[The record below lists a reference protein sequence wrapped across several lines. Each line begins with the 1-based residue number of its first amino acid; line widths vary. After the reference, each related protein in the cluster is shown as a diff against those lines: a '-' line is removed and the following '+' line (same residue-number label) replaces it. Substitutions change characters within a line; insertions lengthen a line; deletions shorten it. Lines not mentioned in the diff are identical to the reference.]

1 MIYNDRNSV
10 KNMIQYSK
18 QLTKKY
24 KNEISLYDPTSQS
37 SLATYSMDTSSSK
50 FFRVTKE
57 IEELPKPDRLQISAI
72 GYPLSLGPGFA
83 AALAVY
89 LTREIEARTGIR
101 GIHKIRGIVPCIK
114 STLASTTYRTDDT
127 FQLTEEHDGIL
138 CTYFVVHLFIRNLW
152 LPTKEAIFGDK
163 RRISPIWIRCHDTV
177 RTDRRFDFNPPDKVG
192 NTPVDD
198 DTENVVF
205 EICDSIPRSF
215 PPYDRLPEEIRAEY
229 ERSNNFSVIAAGSG
243 VYRDFLTKIYDAKAW
258 TEDVRSYLSEVVDFN
273 NQTDARMVRLKD
285 SEERRGD
292 RKIRISYD
300 KAGCERF
307 PHILY
312 KIRFSENVTDTTF
325 DDITDAIRRYDCREL
340 VVTEYY
346 KISEIGDNAVALDVE
361 FTFSSSGEIKKFA
374 NELKNSVPYVTKIDV
389 G

>member
-10 KNMIQYSK
+10 KNMIQYSR

-57 IEELPKPDRLQISAI
+57 IEALPKPDRLQIDAI
-72 GYPLSLGPGFA
+72 GFPISLGPGFA
-83 AALAVY
+83 SALAAF
-89 LTREIEARTGIR
+89 LNREIEAKTGIR
-101 GIHKIRGIVPCIK
+101 DIHKIRGIISEISAV
-114 STLASTTYRTDDT
+114 LASLTYMTDDT

-138 CTYFVVHLFIRNLW
+138 YTYFVVHLFIRNLW
-152 LPTKEAIFGDK
+152 LPTKKAHFGDK
-163 RRISPIWIRCHDTV
+163 RTISPIWVKCHDTV
-177 RTDRRFDFNPPDKVG
+177 RTDRQFDFNTPDRIG
-192 NTPVDD
+192 STPVDD

-205 EICDSIPRSF
+205 EICDSVPQSF
-215 PPYDRLPEEIRAEY
+215 PPYNRLPEEIRKEY
-229 ERSNNFSVIAAGSG
+229 ESFNQSPHCYGTG
-243 VYRDFLTKIYDAKAW
+243 QYEDFLEKIYNANAW
-258 TEDVRSYLSEVVDFN
+258 IEDVRSYLSEVIDFN

>member
-10 KNMIQYSK
+10 KNMIQYSR

-57 IEELPKPDRLQISAI
+57 IEALPKPDRLQIDAI
-72 GYPLSLGPGFA
+72 GFPISLGPGFA
-83 AALAVY
+83 SALAAF
-89 LTREIEARTGIR
+89 LNREIEAKTGIR
-101 GIHKIRGIVPCIK
+101 DIHKIRGIISEISAV
-114 STLASTTYRTDDT
+114 LASLTYMTDDT

-138 CTYFVVHLFIRNLW
+138 YTYFVVHLFIRNLW
-152 LPTKEAIFGDK
+152 LPTKKAHFGDK
-163 RRISPIWIRCHDTV
+163 RTISPIWAKCHDTV
-177 RTDRRFDFNPPDKVG
+177 RTDRQFDFNTPDRIG
-192 NTPVDD
+192 STPVDD

-205 EICDSIPRSF
+205 EICDSVPQSF
-215 PPYDRLPEEIRAEY
+215 PPYDRLPEEIRKEY
-229 ERSNNFSVIAAGSG
+229 ESFNQSPHCYGTG
-243 VYRDFLTKIYDAKAW
+243 QYEDFLEKIYDANAW
-258 TEDVRSYLSEVVDFN
+258 IEDVRSYLSEVIDFN

>member
-57 IEELPKPDRLQISAI
+57 IEALPKPDRLQIDAI
-72 GYPLSLGPGFA
+72 GFPISLGPGFA
-83 AALAVY
+83 SALAAF
-89 LTREIEARTGIR
+89 LNREIEAKTGIR
-101 GIHKIRGIVPCIK
+101 DIHKIRGIIPKISAV
-114 STLASTTYRTDDT
+114 LASLTYMTDDT

-138 CTYFVVHLFIRNLW
+138 YTYFVVHFVIYDLW
-152 LPTKEAIFGDK
+152 LPTKKAHFGDK
-163 RRISPIWIRCHDTV
+163 RTISPIWVKCHDTV
-177 RTDRRFDFNPPDKVG
+177 RTDRQFDFNTPDRIG
-192 NTPVDD
+192 STPVDD

-205 EICDSIPRSF
+205 EICDSVPQSF
-215 PPYDRLPEEIRAEY
+215 PPYDRLPEEIRKEY
-229 ERSNNFSVIAAGSG
+229 ESFNQSPHCYGTG
-243 VYRDFLTKIYDAKAW
+243 QYEDFLEKIYNANAW
-258 TEDVRSYLSEVVDFN
+258 IEDVRSYLSEVIDFN

-325 DDITDAIRRYDCREL
+325 DDIIDAIRRYDCREL

>member
-10 KNMIQYSK
+10 KNMIQYSR

-24 KNEISLYDPTSQS
+24 KNEISLYDPASQS

-57 IEELPKPDRLQISAI
+57 IEALPKPDRLQIDAI
-72 GYPLSLGPGFA
+72 GFPISLGPGFA
-83 AALAVY
+83 SALAAF
-89 LTREIEARTGIR
+89 LNREIEAKTGIR
-101 GIHKIRGIVPCIK
+101 DIHKIRGIIPKISAV
-114 STLASTTYRTDDT
+114 LASLTYMTDDT

-138 CTYFVVHLFIRNLW
+138 YTYFVVHFVIYDLW
-152 LPTKEAIFGDK
+152 LPTKKAHFGDK
-163 RRISPIWIRCHDTV
+163 RTISPIWVKCHDTV
-177 RTDRRFDFNPPDKVG
+177 RTDRQFDFNTPDSIG
-192 NTPVDD
+192 STPVDD

-205 EICDSIPRSF
+205 EICDSVPQSF
-215 PPYDRLPEEIRAEY
+215 PPYDRLPEEIRKEY
-229 ERSNNFSVIAAGSG
+229 ESFNQSPHCYGTG
-243 VYRDFLTKIYDAKAW
+243 QYEDFLEKIYNANAW
-258 TEDVRSYLSEVVDFN
+258 IEDVRSYLSEVIDFN

-312 KIRFSENVTDTTF
+312 KIRFSEKVTDTTF

>member
-10 KNMIQYSK
+10 KNMIQYSR

-57 IEELPKPDRLQISAI
+57 IEALPKPDRLQISAI

-114 STLASTTYRTDDT
+114 ATLASTTYRTDDT

-138 CTYFVVHLFIRNLW
+138 YTYFVVHLFIRNLW
-152 LPTKEAIFGDK
+152 LPTKKAHFGDK
-163 RRISPIWIRCHDTV
+163 RTISPIWVKCHDTV
-177 RTDRRFDFNPPDKVG
+177 RADRQFDFNTPDRIG
-192 NTPVDD
+192 STPVDD

-205 EICDSIPRSF
+205 EICDSVPQSF
-215 PPYDRLPEEIRAEY
+215 PPYDRLPEEIRKEY
-229 ERSNNFSVIAAGSG
+229 ESFNQSPHCYGTG
-243 VYRDFLTKIYDAKAW
+243 QYEDFLEKIYDANAW
-258 TEDVRSYLSEVVDFN
+258 IEDVRSYLSEVIDFN

>member
-18 QLTKKY
+18 QFTKKY
-24 KNEISLYDPTSQS
+24 KNQIALYDPISQH
-37 SLATYSMDTSSSK
+37 SLAVYSMETSSSK
-50 FFRVTKE
+50 FSRVEKE
-57 IEELPKPDRLQISAI
+57 INELPLPDRLQIDAI
-72 GYPLSLGPGFA
+72 GFPISLGPGFA
-83 AALAVY
+83 SALAAF
-89 LTREIEARTGIR
+89 LNREIEAKTGIR
-101 GIHKIRGIVPCIK
+101 DIHKIRGIIPKISAV
-114 STLASTTYRTDDT
+114 LASLTYMTDDT

-138 CTYFVVHLFIRNLW
+138 YTYFVVHLFIRNLW
-152 LPTKEAIFGDK
+152 LPTKKAHFGDK
-163 RRISPIWIRCHDTV
+163 RTISPIWVKCHDTV
-177 RTDRRFDFNPPDKVG
+177 RTDRQFDFNTPDRIG
-192 NTPVDD
+192 STPVDD

-205 EICDSIPRSF
+205 EICDSVPQSF
-215 PPYDRLPEEIRAEY
+215 PPYDRLPEEIRKEY
-229 ERSNNFSVIAAGSG
+229 ESFNQSPHCYGTG
-243 VYRDFLTKIYDAKAW
+243 QYEDFLEKIYNANAW
-258 TEDVRSYLSEVVDFN
+258 IEDVRSYLSEVVDFN
-273 NQTDARMVRLKD
+273 NKTDARMVRLKD

-312 KIRFSENVTDTTF
+312 KIRFSENVTDATF

-346 KISEIGDNAVALDVE
+346 KISEIGDNTVALDVE

>member
-24 KNEISLYDPTSQS
+24 KNEISLYDPASQS

-57 IEELPKPDRLQISAI
+57 IEALPKPDRLQIDAI
-72 GYPLSLGPGFA
+72 GFPISLGPGFA
-83 AALAVY
+83 STLAAFLN
-89 LTREIEARTGIR
+89 REIEAKTGIR
-101 GIHKIRGIVPCIK
+101 DIHKIRGIIPKISAV
-114 STLASTTYRTDDT
+114 LASLTYMTDDT

-138 CTYFVVHLFIRNLW
+138 YTYFVVHLFIRDLW
-152 LPTKEAIFGDK
+152 LPTKKAHFGDK
-163 RRISPIWIRCHDTV
+163 RTISPIWVKCHDTV
-177 RTDRRFDFNPPDKVG
+177 RTDRQFDFNTPDRIG
-192 NTPVDD
+192 STPVDD

-205 EICDSIPRSF
+205 EICDSVPQSF
-215 PPYDRLPEEIRAEY
+215 PPYDRLPEEIRKEY
-229 ERSNNFSVIAAGSG
+229 ESFNQSPHCYGTG
-243 VYRDFLTKIYDAKAW
+243 QYEDFLEKIYNANAW
-258 TEDVRSYLSEVVDFN
+258 IEDVRSYLSEVIDFN

>member
-10 KNMIQYSK
+10 KNMIQYSR

-24 KNEISLYDPTSQS
+24 KNEISLYDPASQS

-57 IEELPKPDRLQISAI
+57 IEALPKPDRLQIDAI
-72 GYPLSLGPGFA
+72 GFPISLGPGFA
-83 AALAVY
+83 SALAAF
-89 LTREIEARTGIR
+89 LNREIEAKTGIR
-101 GIHKIRGIVPCIK
+101 DIHKIRGIISEISAV
-114 STLASTTYRTDDT
+114 LASLTYMTDDT

-138 CTYFVVHLFIRNLW
+138 YTYFVVHLFIRNLW
-152 LPTKEAIFGDK
+152 LPTKKAHFGDK
-163 RRISPIWIRCHDTV
+163 RTISPIWAKCHDTV
-177 RTDRRFDFNPPDKVG
+177 RTDRQFDFNTPDRIG
-192 NTPVDD
+192 STPVDD

-205 EICDSIPRSF
+205 EICDSVPQSF
-215 PPYDRLPEEIRAEY
+215 PPYDRLPEEIRKEY
-229 ERSNNFSVIAAGSG
+229 ESFNQSPHCYGTG
-243 VYRDFLTKIYDAKAW
+243 QYEDFLEKIYDANAW
-258 TEDVRSYLSEVVDFN
+258 IEDVRSYLSEVIDFN

>member
-24 KNEISLYDPTSQS
+24 KNEISLYDPASQS

-57 IEELPKPDRLQISAI
+57 IEALPKPDRLQIDAI
-72 GYPLSLGPGFA
+72 GFPISLGPGFA
-83 AALAVY
+83 STLAAFLN
-89 LTREIEARTGIR
+89 REIEAKTGIR
-101 GIHKIRGIVPCIK
+101 DIHKIRGIIPKISAV
-114 STLASTTYRTDDT
+114 LASLTYMTDDT

-138 CTYFVVHLFIRNLW
+138 YTYFVVHLFIRNLW
-152 LPTKEAIFGDK
+152 LPTKKAHFGDK
-163 RRISPIWIRCHDTV
+163 RMISPIWVKCHDTV
-177 RTDRRFDFNPPDKVG
+177 RTDRQFDFNTPDRIG
-192 NTPVDD
+192 STPVDD

-205 EICDSIPRSF
+205 EICDSVPQSF
-215 PPYDRLPEEIRAEY
+215 PPYDRLPEEIRKEY
-229 ERSNNFSVIAAGSG
+229 ESFNQSPHCYGTG
-243 VYRDFLTKIYDAKAW
+243 QYEDFLEKIYNANAW
-258 TEDVRSYLSEVVDFN
+258 IEDVRSYLSEVIDFN

>member
-24 KNEISLYDPTSQS
+24 KNEISLYDPASQS

-57 IEELPKPDRLQISAI
+57 IEALPKPDRLQIDAI
-72 GYPLSLGPGFA
+72 GFPISLGPGFA
-83 AALAVY
+83 SALAAF
-89 LTREIEARTGIR
+89 LNREIEAKTGIR
-101 GIHKIRGIVPCIK
+101 DIHKIRGIIPKISAV
-114 STLASTTYRTDDT
+114 LASLTYMTDDT

-138 CTYFVVHLFIRNLW
+138 YTYFVVHLFIRNLW
-152 LPTKEAIFGDK
+152 LPTKKAHFGDK
-163 RRISPIWIRCHDTV
+163 RMISPIWVKCHDTV
-177 RTDRRFDFNPPDKVG
+177 RTDRQFDFNTPDRIG
-192 NTPVDD
+192 STPVDD

-205 EICDSIPRSF
+205 EICDSVPQSF
-215 PPYDRLPEEIRAEY
+215 PPYDRLPEEIRKEY
-229 ERSNNFSVIAAGSG
+229 ESFNQSPHCYGTG
-243 VYRDFLTKIYDAKAW
+243 QYEDFLEKIYNANAW
-258 TEDVRSYLSEVVDFN
+258 IEDVRSYLSEVIDFN

>member
-10 KNMIQYSK
+10 KNMIQYSRR
-18 QLTKKY
+18 LTKKY
-24 KNEISLYDPTSQS
+24 KNEISLYDPASQS

-57 IEELPKPDRLQISAI
+57 IEALPKPDRLQIDAI
-72 GYPLSLGPGFA
+72 GFPISLGPGFA
-83 AALAVY
+83 SALAAF
-89 LTREIEARTGIR
+89 LNREIEAKTGIR
-101 GIHKIRGIVPCIK
+101 DIHKIRGIISEISAV
-114 STLASTTYRTDDT
+114 LASLTYMTDDT

-138 CTYFVVHLFIRNLW
+138 YTYFVVHLFIRNLW
-152 LPTKEAIFGDK
+152 LPTKKAHFGDK
-163 RRISPIWIRCHDTV
+163 RTISPIWVKCHDTV
-177 RTDRRFDFNPPDKVG
+177 RTDRQFDFNTPDRIG
-192 NTPVDD
+192 STPVDD

-205 EICDSIPRSF
+205 EICDSVPQSF
-215 PPYDRLPEEIRAEY
+215 PPYDRLPEEIRKEY
-229 ERSNNFSVIAAGSG
+229 ESFNQSPHCYGTG
-243 VYRDFLTKIYDAKAW
+243 QYEDFLEKIYNANAW
-258 TEDVRSYLSEVVDFN
+258 IEDVRSYLSEVIDFN

>member
-24 KNEISLYDPTSQS
+24 KNEISLYDPASQS

-57 IEELPKPDRLQISAI
+57 IEALPKPDRLQIDAI
-72 GYPLSLGPGFA
+72 GFPISLGPGFA
-83 AALAVY
+83 SALAAF
-89 LTREIEARTGIR
+89 LNREIEAKTGIR
-101 GIHKIRGIVPCIK
+101 DIHKIRGIISEISAV
-114 STLASTTYRTDDT
+114 LASLTYMTDDT

-138 CTYFVVHLFIRNLW
+138 YTYFVVHLFIRNLW
-152 LPTKEAIFGDK
+152 LPTKKAHFGDK
-163 RRISPIWIRCHDTV
+163 RTISPIWAKCHDTV
-177 RTDRRFDFNPPDKVG
+177 RTDRQFDFNTPDRIG
-192 NTPVDD
+192 STPVDD

-205 EICDSIPRSF
+205 EICDSVPQSF
-215 PPYDRLPEEIRAEY
+215 PPYDRLPEEIRKEY
-229 ERSNNFSVIAAGSG
+229 ESFNQSPHCYGTG
-243 VYRDFLTKIYDAKAW
+243 QYEDFLEKIYNANAW
-258 TEDVRSYLSEVVDFN
+258 IEDVRSYLSEVIDFN

-312 KIRFSENVTDTTF
+312 KIRFSEKVTDTTF

>member
-10 KNMIQYSK
+10 KNMIQYSR

-24 KNEISLYDPTSQS
+24 KNEISLYDPASQS

-57 IEELPKPDRLQISAI
+57 IEALPKPDRLQIDAI
-72 GYPLSLGPGFA
+72 GFPISLGPGFA
-83 AALAVY
+83 SALAAF
-89 LTREIEARTGIR
+89 LNREIEAKTGIR
-101 GIHKIRGIVPCIK
+101 DIHKIRGIISEISAV
-114 STLASTTYRTDDT
+114 LASLTYRTDDT

-138 CTYFVVHLFIRNLW
+138 YTYFVVHLFIRNLW
-152 LPTKEAIFGDK
+152 LPTKKAHFGDK
-163 RRISPIWIRCHDTV
+163 RTISPIWVKCHDTV
-177 RTDRRFDFNPPDKVG
+177 RTDRQFDFNTPDRIG
-192 NTPVDD
+192 STPVDD

-205 EICDSIPRSF
+205 EICDSVPQSF
-215 PPYDRLPEEIRAEY
+215 PPYDRLPEEIRKEY
-229 ERSNNFSVIAAGSG
+229 ESFNQSPHCYGTG
-243 VYRDFLTKIYDAKAW
+243 QYEDFLEKIYDANAW
-258 TEDVRSYLSEVVDFN
+258 IEDVRSYLSEVIDFN

>member
-24 KNEISLYDPTSQS
+24 KNEISLYDPASQS

-57 IEELPKPDRLQISAI
+57 IEALPKPDRLQIDAI
-72 GYPLSLGPGFA
+72 GFPISLGPGFA
-83 AALAVY
+83 SALAAF
-89 LTREIEARTGIR
+89 LNREIEAKTGIR
-101 GIHKIRGIVPCIK
+101 DIHKIRGISSEISAV
-114 STLASTTYRTDDT
+114 LASLTYMTDDT

-138 CTYFVVHLFIRNLW
+138 YTYFVVHLFIRNLW
-152 LPTKEAIFGDK
+152 LPTKKAHFGDK
-163 RRISPIWIRCHDTV
+163 RTISPIWVKCHDTV
-177 RTDRRFDFNPPDKVG
+177 RTDRQFDFNTPDRIG
-192 NTPVDD
+192 STPVDD

-205 EICDSIPRSF
+205 EICDSVPQSF
-215 PPYDRLPEEIRAEY
+215 PPYDRLPEEIRKEY
-229 ERSNNFSVIAAGSG
+229 ESFNQSPHCYGTG
-243 VYRDFLTKIYDAKAW
+243 QYEDFLEKIYNANAW
-258 TEDVRSYLSEVVDFN
+258 IEDVRSYLSEVIDFN

-312 KIRFSENVTDTTF
+312 KIRFSEKVTDTTF

>member
-24 KNEISLYDPTSQS
+24 KNEISLYDPASQS

-57 IEELPKPDRLQISAI
+57 IEALPKPDRLQIDAI
-72 GYPLSLGPGFA
+72 GFPISLGPGFA
-83 AALAVY
+83 SALAAF
-89 LTREIEARTGIR
+89 LNREIEAKTGIR
-101 GIHKIRGIVPCIK
+101 DIHKIRGIISEISAV
-114 STLASTTYRTDDT
+114 LANLTYMTDDT

-138 CTYFVVHLFIRNLW
+138 YTYFVVHLFIRNLW
-152 LPTKEAIFGDK
+152 LPTKKAHFGDK
-163 RRISPIWIRCHDTV
+163 RTISPIWAKCHDTV
-177 RTDRRFDFNPPDKVG
+177 RTDRQFDFNTPDRIG
-192 NTPVDD
+192 STPVDD

-205 EICDSIPRSF
+205 EICDSVPQSF
-215 PPYDRLPEEIRAEY
+215 PPYDRLPEEIRKEY
-229 ERSNNFSVIAAGSG
+229 ESFNQSPHCYGTG
-243 VYRDFLTKIYDAKAW
+243 QYEDFLEKIYNANAW
-258 TEDVRSYLSEVVDFN
+258 IEDVRSYLSEVIDFN

>member
-24 KNEISLYDPTSQS
+24 KNEISLYDPASQS

-57 IEELPKPDRLQISAI
+57 IEALPKPDRLQIDAI
-72 GYPLSLGPGFA
+72 GFPISLGPGFA
-83 AALAVY
+83 SALAAF
-89 LTREIEARTGIR
+89 LNREIEAKTGIR
-101 GIHKIRGIVPCIK
+101 DIHKIRGIISEISAV
-114 STLASTTYRTDDT
+114 LASLTYMTDDT

-138 CTYFVVHLFIRNLW
+138 YTYFVVHLFIRNLW
-152 LPTKEAIFGDK
+152 LPTKKAHFGDK
-163 RRISPIWIRCHDTV
+163 RMISPIWVKCHDTV
-177 RTDRRFDFNPPDKVG
+177 RTDRQFDFNTPDRIG
-192 NTPVDD
+192 STPVDD

-205 EICDSIPRSF
+205 EICDSVPQSF
-215 PPYDRLPEEIRAEY
+215 PPYDRLPEEIRKEY
-229 ERSNNFSVIAAGSG
+229 ESFNQSPHCYGTG
-243 VYRDFLTKIYDAKAW
+243 QYEDFLEKIYNANAW
-258 TEDVRSYLSEVVDFN
+258 IEDVRSYLSEVIDFN

>member
-24 KNEISLYDPTSQS
+24 KNEISLYDPASQS

-57 IEELPKPDRLQISAI
+57 IEALPKPDRLQIDAI
-72 GYPLSLGPGFA
+72 GFPISLGPGFA
-83 AALAVY
+83 STLAAFLN
-89 LTREIEARTGIR
+89 REIEAKTGIR
-101 GIHKIRGIVPCIK
+101 DIHKIRGIISEISAV
-114 STLASTTYRTDDT
+114 LASLTYMTDDT

-138 CTYFVVHLFIRNLW
+138 YTYFVVHLFIRNLW
-152 LPTKEAIFGDK
+152 LPTKKAHFGDK
-163 RRISPIWIRCHDTV
+163 RMISPIWVKCHDTV
-177 RTDRRFDFNPPDKVG
+177 RTDRQFDFNTPDRIG
-192 NTPVDD
+192 STPVDD

-205 EICDSIPRSF
+205 EICDSVPQSF
-215 PPYDRLPEEIRAEY
+215 PPYDRLPEEIRKEY
-229 ERSNNFSVIAAGSG
+229 ESFNQSPHCYGTG
-243 VYRDFLTKIYDAKAW
+243 QYEDFLEKIYNANAW
-258 TEDVRSYLSEVVDFN
+258 IEDVRSYLSEVIDFN

>member
-10 KNMIQYSK
+10 KNMIQYSR

-24 KNEISLYDPTSQS
+24 KNEISLYDPASQS

-57 IEELPKPDRLQISAI
+57 IEALPKPDRLQIDAI
-72 GYPLSLGPGFA
+72 GFPISLGPGFA
-83 AALAVY
+83 SALAAF
-89 LTREIEARTGIR
+89 LNREIEAKTGIR
-101 GIHKIRGIVPCIK
+101 DIHKIRGIISEISAV
-114 STLASTTYRTDDT
+114 LASLTYRTDDT

-138 CTYFVVHLFIRNLW
+138 YTYFVVHLFIRNLW
-152 LPTKEAIFGDK
+152 LPTKKAHFGDK
-163 RRISPIWIRCHDTV
+163 RTISPIWVKCHDTV
-177 RTDRRFDFNPPDKVG
+177 RTDRQFDFNTPDRIG
-192 NTPVDD
+192 STPVDD

-205 EICDSIPRSF
+205 EICDSVPQSF
-215 PPYDRLPEEIRAEY
+215 PPYDRLPEEIRKEY
-229 ERSNNFSVIAAGSG
+229 ESFNQSPHCYGTG
-243 VYRDFLTKIYDAKAW
+243 QYEDFLEKIYDANAW
-258 TEDVRSYLSEVVDFN
+258 IEDVRSYLSEVIDFN

-292 RKIRISYD
+292 RKIRISYN

>member
-24 KNEISLYDPTSQS
+24 KNEISLYDPASQS

-57 IEELPKPDRLQISAI
+57 IEALPKPDRLQIDAI
-72 GYPLSLGPGFA
+72 GFPISLGPGFA
-83 AALAVY
+83 SALAAF
-89 LTREIEARTGIR
+89 LNREIEAKTGIR
-101 GIHKIRGIVPCIK
+101 DIHKIRGIISEISAV
-114 STLASTTYRTDDT
+114 LASLTYMTDDT

-138 CTYFVVHLFIRNLW
+138 YTYFVVHLFIRDLW
-152 LPTKEAIFGDK
+152 LPTKKAHFGDK
-163 RRISPIWIRCHDTV
+163 RTISPIWVKCHDTV
-177 RTDRRFDFNPPDKVG
+177 RTDRQFDFNTPDRIG
-192 NTPVDD
+192 STPVDD

-205 EICDSIPRSF
+205 EICDSVPQSF
-215 PPYDRLPEEIRAEY
+215 PPYDRLPEEIRKEY
-229 ERSNNFSVIAAGSG
+229 ESFNQSPHCYGTG
-243 VYRDFLTKIYDAKAW
+243 QYEDFLERIYDANAW
-258 TEDVRSYLSEVVDFN
+258 IEDVRSYLSEVIDFN

>member
-1 MIYNDRNSV
+1 MIYDNQSYV
-10 KNMIQYSK
+10 KNVRQYSK
-18 QLTKKY
+18 QFTKKY
-24 KNEISLYDPTSQS
+24 KNQIALFDPVSQH
-37 SLATYSMDTSSSK
+37 SLAVYSMETSSSK
-50 FFRVTKE
+50 FSRVEKE
-57 IEELPKPDRLQISAI
+57 INELPLPDRLQIDAI
-72 GYPLSLGPGFA
+72 GFPISLGPGFA
-83 AALAVY
+83 SALAAF
-89 LTREIEARTGIR
+89 LNREIEAKTGIR
-101 GIHKIRGIVPCIK
+101 DIHKIRGIISEISAV
-114 STLASTTYRTDDT
+114 LASLTYMTDDT

-292 RKIRISYD
+292 RKIRISYN

>member
-1 MIYNDRNSV
+1 MIYDNQSYV
-10 KNMIQYSK
+10 KNVRQYSK
-18 QLTKKY
+18 QFTKKY
-24 KNEISLYDPTSQS
+24 KNQIALFDPVSQH
-37 SLATYSMDTSSSK
+37 SLAVYSMETSSSK
-50 FFRVTKE
+50 FSRVEKE
-57 IEELPKPDRLQISAI
+57 INELPLPDRLQIDAI
-72 GYPLSLGPGFA
+72 GFPISLGPGFA
-83 AALAVY
+83 STLAAFLN
-89 LTREIEARTGIR
+89 REIEAKTGIR
-101 GIHKIRGIVPCIK
+101 DIHKIRGIIPKISAV
-114 STLASTTYRTDDT
+114 LASLTYMTDDT

-138 CTYFVVHLFIRNLW
+138 YTYFVVHLFIRNLW
-152 LPTKEAIFGDK
+152 LPTKKAHFGDK
-163 RRISPIWIRCHDTV
+163 RMISPIWVKCHDTV
-177 RTDRRFDFNPPDKVG
+177 RTDRQFDFNTPDRIG
-192 NTPVDD
+192 STPVDD

-205 EICDSIPRSF
+205 EICDSVPQSF
-215 PPYDRLPEEIRAEY
+215 PPYDRLPEEIRKEY
-229 ERSNNFSVIAAGSG
+229 ESFNQSPHCYGTG
-243 VYRDFLTKIYDAKAW
+243 QYEDFLEKIYDANAW
-258 TEDVRSYLSEVVDFN
+258 IEDVRSYLSEVIDFN

>member
-24 KNEISLYDPTSQS
+24 KNEISLYDPASQS

-57 IEELPKPDRLQISAI
+57 IEALPKPDRLQIDAI
-72 GYPLSLGPGFA
+72 GFPISLGPGFA
-83 AALAVY
+83 SALAAF
-89 LTREIEARTGIR
+89 LNREIEAKTGIR
-101 GIHKIRGIVPCIK
+101 DIHKIRGIISEISAV
-114 STLASTTYRTDDT
+114 LASLTYMTDDT

-138 CTYFVVHLFIRNLW
+138 YTYFVVHLFIRNLW
-152 LPTKEAIFGDK
+152 LPTKKAHFGDK
-163 RRISPIWIRCHDTV
+163 RTISPIWVKCHDTV
-177 RTDRRFDFNPPDKVG
+177 RTDRQFDFNTPDRIG
-192 NTPVDD
+192 STPVDD

-205 EICDSIPRSF
+205 EICDSVPQSF
-215 PPYDRLPEEIRAEY
+215 PPYDRLPEEIRKEY
-229 ERSNNFSVIAAGSG
+229 ESFNQSPHCYGTG
-243 VYRDFLTKIYDAKAW
+243 QYEDFLEKIYDANAW
-258 TEDVRSYLSEVVDFN
+258 IEDVRSYLSEVIDFN

>member
-24 KNEISLYDPTSQS
+24 KNEISLYDPASQS

-57 IEELPKPDRLQISAI
+57 IEALPKPDRLQIDAI
-72 GYPLSLGPGFA
+72 GFPISLGPGFA
-83 AALAVY
+83 SALAAF
-89 LTREIEARTGIR
+89 LNREIEAKTGIR
-101 GIHKIRGIVPCIK
+101 DIHKIRGIISEISAV
-114 STLASTTYRTDDT
+114 LASLTYMTDDT

-138 CTYFVVHLFIRNLW
+138 YTYFVVHLFIRNLW
-152 LPTKEAIFGDK
+152 LPTKKAHFGDK
-163 RRISPIWIRCHDTV
+163 RTISPIWVKCHDTV
-177 RTDRRFDFNPPDKVG
+177 RTDRQFDFNTPDRIG
-192 NTPVDD
+192 STPVDD

-205 EICDSIPRSF
+205 EICDSVPQSF
-215 PPYDRLPEEIRAEY
+215 PPYDRLPEEIRKEY
-229 ERSNNFSVIAAGSG
+229 ESFNQSPHCYGTG
-243 VYRDFLTKIYDAKAW
+243 QYEDFLEKIYNANAW
-258 TEDVRSYLSEVVDFN
+258 IEDVRSYLSEVIDFN

-312 KIRFSENVTDTTF
+312 KIRFSEKVTDTTF

>member
-24 KNEISLYDPTSQS
+24 KNEISLYDPASQS

-57 IEELPKPDRLQISAI
+57 IEALPKPDRLQIDAI
-72 GYPLSLGPGFA
+72 GFPISLGPGFA
-83 AALAVY
+83 STLAAFLN
-89 LTREIEARTGIR
+89 REIEAKTGIR
-101 GIHKIRGIVPCIK
+101 DIHKIRGIIPKISAV
-114 STLASTTYRTDDT
+114 LASLTYMTDDT

-138 CTYFVVHLFIRNLW
+138 YTYFVVHLFIRNLW
-152 LPTKEAIFGDK
+152 LPTKKAHFGDK
-163 RRISPIWIRCHDTV
+163 RTISPIWVKCHDTV
-177 RTDRRFDFNPPDKVG
+177 RTDRQFDFNTPDRIG
-192 NTPVDD
+192 STPVDD

-205 EICDSIPRSF
+205 EICDGVPQSF
-215 PPYDRLPEEIRAEY
+215 PPYDRLPEEIRKEY
-229 ERSNNFSVIAAGSG
+229 ESFNQSPHCYGTG
-243 VYRDFLTKIYDAKAW
+243 QYEDFLEKIYNANAW
-258 TEDVRSYLSEVVDFN
+258 IEDVRSYLSEVIDFN

>member
-24 KNEISLYDPTSQS
+24 KNEISLYDPASQS

-57 IEELPKPDRLQISAI
+57 IEALPKPDRLQIDAI
-72 GYPLSLGPGFA
+72 GFPISLGPGFA
-83 AALAVY
+83 SALAAF
-89 LTREIEARTGIR
+89 LNREIEAKTGIR
-101 GIHKIRGIVPCIK
+101 DIHKMRGIISEISAV
-114 STLASTTYRTDDT
+114 LASLTYMTDDT

-138 CTYFVVHLFIRNLW
+138 YTYFVVHLFIRNLW
-152 LPTKEAIFGDK
+152 LPTKKAHFGDK
-163 RRISPIWIRCHDTV
+163 RTISPIWVKCHDTV
-177 RTDRRFDFNPPDKVG
+177 RTDRQFDFNTPDRIG
-192 NTPVDD
+192 STPVDD

-205 EICDSIPRSF
+205 EICDGVPQSF
-215 PPYDRLPEEIRAEY
+215 PPYDRLPEEIRKEY
-229 ERSNNFSVIAAGSG
+229 ESFNQSPHCYGTG
-243 VYRDFLTKIYDAKAW
+243 QYEDFLEKIYNANAW
-258 TEDVRSYLSEVVDFN
+258 IEDVRSYLSEVIDFN

>member
-1 MIYNDRNSV
+1 MEILLYL
-10 KNMIQYSK
+10 KN
-18 QLTKKY
+18 
-24 KNEISLYDPTSQS
+24 IS
-37 SLATYSMDTSSSK
+37 
-50 FFRVTKE
+50 
-57 IEELPKPDRLQISAI
+57 EL
-72 GYPLSLGPGFA
+72 
-83 AALAVY
+83 Y

-114 STLASTTYRTDDT
+114 ATLASTTYRTDDT

-312 KIRFSENVTDTTF
+312 KIRFSEKVTDTTF

>member
-1 MIYNDRNSV
+1 M
-10 KNMIQYSK
+10 
-18 QLTKKY
+18 
-24 KNEISLYDPTSQS
+24 
-37 SLATYSMDTSSSK
+37 
-50 FFRVTKE
+50 
-57 IEELPKPDRLQISAI
+57 
-72 GYPLSLGPGFA
+72 
-83 AALAVY
+83 
-89 LTREIEARTGIR
+89 
-101 GIHKIRGIVPCIK
+101 
-114 STLASTTYRTDDT
+114 
-127 FQLTEEHDGIL
+127 
-138 CTYFVVHLFIRNLW
+138 
-152 LPTKEAIFGDK
+152 
-163 RRISPIWIRCHDTV
+163 ISPIWVKCHDTV
-177 RTDRRFDFNPPDKVG
+177 RTDRQFDFNTPDRIG
-192 NTPVDD
+192 STPVDD

-205 EICDSIPRSF
+205 EICDSVPQSF
-215 PPYDRLPEEIRAEY
+215 PPYDRLPEEIRKEY
-229 ERSNNFSVIAAGSG
+229 ESFNQSPHCYGTG
-243 VYRDFLTKIYDAKAW
+243 QYEDFLEKIYNANAW
-258 TEDVRSYLSEVVDFN
+258 IEDVRSYLSEVIDFN

>member
-24 KNEISLYDPTSQS
+24 KNEISLYDPASQS

-57 IEELPKPDRLQISAI
+57 IEALPKPDRLQIDAI
-72 GYPLSLGPGFA
+72 GFPISLGPGFA
-83 AALAVY
+83 SALAAF
-89 LTREIEARTGIR
+89 LNREIEAKTGIR
-101 GIHKIRGIVPCIK
+101 GIHKIRGIIPKISAV
-114 STLASTTYRTDDT
+114 LASLTYMTDDT

-138 CTYFVVHLFIRNLW
+138 YTYFVVHFVIYDLW
-152 LPTKEAIFGDK
+152 LPTKKAHFGDK
-163 RRISPIWIRCHDTV
+163 RTISPIWVKCHDTV
-177 RTDRRFDFNPPDKVG
+177 RTDRQFDFNTPDRIG
-192 NTPVDD
+192 STPVDD

-205 EICDSIPRSF
+205 EICDSVPQSF
-215 PPYDRLPEEIRAEY
+215 PPYDGLPEEIRKEY
-229 ERSNNFSVIAAGSG
+229 ESFNQSPHCYGTG
-243 VYRDFLTKIYDAKAW
+243 QYEDFLEKIYDANAW
-258 TEDVRSYLSEVVDFN
+258 IEDVRSYLSEVIDFN

-312 KIRFSENVTDTTF
+312 KIRFSEKVTDTTF

-340 VVTEYY
+340 VVIEYY

>member
-1 MIYNDRNSV
+1 MIYNDRNNV

-18 QLTKKY
+18 QFTKKY
-24 KNEISLYDPTSQS
+24 KNEISLYDPASQS

-57 IEELPKPDRLQISAI
+57 IEALPKPDRLQIDAI
-72 GYPLSLGPGFA
+72 GFPISLGPGFA
-83 AALAVY
+83 SALAAF
-89 LTREIEARTGIR
+89 LNREIEAKTGIR
-101 GIHKIRGIVPCIK
+101 DIHKIRGIISEISAV
-114 STLASTTYRTDDT
+114 LASLTYMTDDT

-138 CTYFVVHLFIRNLW
+138 YTYFVVHLFIRDLW
-152 LPTKEAIFGDK
+152 LPTKKAHFGDK
-163 RRISPIWIRCHDTV
+163 RTISPIWVKCHDTV
-177 RTDRRFDFNPPDKVG
+177 RTDRQFDFNTPDRIG
-192 NTPVDD
+192 STPVDD

-205 EICDSIPRSF
+205 EICDSVPQSF
-215 PPYDRLPEEIRAEY
+215 PPYDRLPEEIRKEY
-229 ERSNNFSVIAAGSG
+229 ESFNQSPHCYGTG
-243 VYRDFLTKIYDAKAW
+243 QYEDFLEKIYNANAW
-258 TEDVRSYLSEVVDFN
+258 IEDVRSYLSEVIDFN

-312 KIRFSENVTDTTF
+312 KIRFSEKVTDTTF

>member
-24 KNEISLYDPTSQS
+24 KNEISLYDPASQS

-57 IEELPKPDRLQISAI
+57 IEALPKPDRLQIDAI
-72 GYPLSLGPGFA
+72 GFPISLGPGFA
-83 AALAVY
+83 SALAAF
-89 LTREIEARTGIR
+89 LNREIEAKTGIR
-101 GIHKIRGIVPCIK
+101 DIHKIRGIISEISAV
-114 STLASTTYRTDDT
+114 LASLTYMTDDT

-138 CTYFVVHLFIRNLW
+138 YTYFVVHLFIRNLW
-152 LPTKEAIFGDK
+152 LPTKKAHFGDK
-163 RRISPIWIRCHDTV
+163 RTISPIWVKCHDTV
-177 RTDRRFDFNPPDKVG
+177 RTDRQFDFNTPDRIG
-192 NTPVDD
+192 STPVDD

-205 EICDSIPRSF
+205 EICDSVPQSF
-215 PPYDRLPEEIRAEY
+215 PPYDRLPEEIRKEY
-229 ERSNNFSVIAAGSG
+229 ESFNQSPHCYGTG
-243 VYRDFLTKIYDAKAW
+243 QYEDFLEKIYNANAW
-258 TEDVRSYLSEVVDFN
+258 IEDVRSYLSEVIDFN

>member
-1 MIYNDRNSV
+1 MIYDNQSYV
-10 KNMIQYSK
+10 KNVRQYSK
-18 QLTKKY
+18 QFTKKY
-24 KNEISLYDPTSQS
+24 KPQIALFDPVSQH
-37 SLATYSMDTSSSK
+37 SLAVYSMETSSSK
-50 FFRVTKE
+50 FSRVEKE
-57 IEELPKPDRLQISAI
+57 INELPLPDRLQIDAI
-72 GYPLSLGPGFA
+72 GFPISLGPGFA
-83 AALAVY
+83 SALAAF
-89 LTREIEARTGIR
+89 LNREIEAKTGIR
-101 GIHKIRGIVPCIK
+101 DIHKIRGIISEISAV
-114 STLASTTYRTDDT
+114 LASLTYMTDDT

-138 CTYFVVHLFIRNLW
+138 YTYFVVHLFIRNLW
-152 LPTKEAIFGDK
+152 LPTKKAHFGDK
-163 RRISPIWIRCHDTV
+163 RTISPIWVKCHDTV
-177 RTDRRFDFNPPDKVG
+177 RADRQFDFNTPDRIG
-192 NTPVDD
+192 STPVDD

-205 EICDSIPRSF
+205 EICDSVPQSF
-215 PPYDRLPEEIRAEY
+215 PPYDRLPEEIRKEY
-229 ERSNNFSVIAAGSG
+229 ESFNQSPHCYGTG
-243 VYRDFLTKIYDAKAW
+243 QYEDFLEKIYDANAW
-258 TEDVRSYLSEVVDFN
+258 IEDVRSYLSEVIDFN

>member
-57 IEELPKPDRLQISAI
+57 IEALPKPDRLQIDAI
-72 GYPLSLGPGFA
+72 GFPISLGPGFA
-83 AALAVY
+83 SALAAF
-89 LTREIEARTGIR
+89 LNREIEAKTGIR
-101 GIHKIRGIVPCIK
+101 DIHKIRGIIPEISAV
-114 STLASTTYRTDDT
+114 LASLTYMTDDT

-138 CTYFVVHLFIRNLW
+138 YTYFVVHLFIRNLW
-152 LPTKEAIFGDK
+152 LPTKKAHFGDK
-163 RRISPIWIRCHDTV
+163 RTISPIWVKCHDTV
-177 RTDRRFDFNPPDKVG
+177 RTDRQFDFNTPDRIG
-192 NTPVDD
+192 STPVDD

-205 EICDSIPRSF
+205 EICDSVPQSF
-215 PPYDRLPEEIRAEY
+215 PPYDRLAEEIRKEY
-229 ERSNNFSVIAAGSG
+229 ESFNQSPHCYGTG
-243 VYRDFLTKIYDAKAW
+243 QYEDFLEKIYNANAW
-258 TEDVRSYLSEVVDFN
+258 IEDVRSYLSEVIDFN

>member
-10 KNMIQYSK
+10 KNMIQYSR

-24 KNEISLYDPTSQS
+24 KNEISLYDPASQS

-57 IEELPKPDRLQISAI
+57 IEALPKPDRLQIDAI
-72 GYPLSLGPGFA
+72 GFPISLGPGFA
-83 AALAVY
+83 SALAAF
-89 LTREIEARTGIR
+89 LNREIEAKTGIR
-101 GIHKIRGIVPCIK
+101 DIHKIRGIIPKISAV
-114 STLASTTYRTDDT
+114 LASLTYMTDDT

-138 CTYFVVHLFIRNLW
+138 YTYFVVHFVIYDLW
-152 LPTKEAIFGDK
+152 LPTKKAHFGDK
-163 RRISPIWIRCHDTV
+163 RTISPIWVKCHDTV
-177 RTDRRFDFNPPDKVG
+177 RTDRQFDFNTPDRIG
-192 NTPVDD
+192 STPVDD

-205 EICDSIPRSF
+205 EICDSVPQSF
-215 PPYDRLPEEIRAEY
+215 PPYDRLPEEIRKEY
-229 ERSNNFSVIAAGSG
+229 ESFNQSPHCYGTG
-243 VYRDFLTKIYDAKAW
+243 QYEDFLEKIYNANAW
-258 TEDVRSYLSEVVDFN
+258 IEDVRSYLSEVIDFN

>member
-10 KNMIQYSK
+10 KNMIQYSR

-24 KNEISLYDPTSQS
+24 KNEISLYDPASQS

-57 IEELPKPDRLQISAI
+57 IEALPKPDRLQIDAI
-72 GYPLSLGPGFA
+72 GFPISLGPGFA
-83 AALAVY
+83 SALVAF
-89 LTREIEARTGIR
+89 LNREIEAKTGIR
-101 GIHKIRGIVPCIK
+101 DIHKIRGIISEISAV
-114 STLASTTYRTDDT
+114 LASLTYRTDDT

-138 CTYFVVHLFIRNLW
+138 YTYFVVHLFIRNLW
-152 LPTKEAIFGDK
+152 LPTKKAHFGDK
-163 RRISPIWIRCHDTV
+163 RTISPIWVKCHDTV
-177 RTDRRFDFNPPDKVG
+177 RTDRQFDFNTPDRIG
-192 NTPVDD
+192 STPVDD

-205 EICDSIPRSF
+205 EICDSVPQSF
-215 PPYDRLPEEIRAEY
+215 PPYDRLPEEIRKEY
-229 ERSNNFSVIAAGSG
+229 ESFNQSPHCYGTG
-243 VYRDFLTKIYDAKAW
+243 QYEDFLEKIYDANAW
-258 TEDVRSYLSEVVDFN
+258 IEDVRSYLSEVIDFN

>member
-24 KNEISLYDPTSQS
+24 KNEISLYDPASQS

-57 IEELPKPDRLQISAI
+57 IEALPKPDRLQIDAI
-72 GYPLSLGPGFA
+72 GFPISLGPGFA
-83 AALAVY
+83 SALAAF
-89 LTREIEARTGIR
+89 LNREIEAKTGIR
-101 GIHKIRGIVPCIK
+101 DIHKIRGIISEISAV
-114 STLASTTYRTDDT
+114 LASLTYMTDDT

-138 CTYFVVHLFIRNLW
+138 YTYFVVHLFIRNLW
-152 LPTKEAIFGDK
+152 LPTKKAHFGDK
-163 RRISPIWIRCHDTV
+163 RTISPIWVKCHDTV
-177 RTDRRFDFNPPDKVG
+177 RTDRQFDFNTPDRIG
-192 NTPVDD
+192 STPVDD

-205 EICDSIPRSF
+205 EICDSVPQSF
-215 PPYDRLPEEIRAEY
+215 PPYDRLPEEIRKEY
-229 ERSNNFSVIAAGSG
+229 ESFNQSPHCYGTG
-243 VYRDFLTKIYDAKAW
+243 QYEDFLEKIYDANTW
-258 TEDVRSYLSEVVDFN
+258 IEDVRSYLSEVVDFN

>member
-10 KNMIQYSK
+10 KNMIQYSRR
-18 QLTKKY
+18 LTKKY
-24 KNEISLYDPTSQS
+24 KNEISLYDPASQS

-57 IEELPKPDRLQISAI
+57 IEALPKPDRLQIDAI
-72 GYPLSLGPGFA
+72 GFPISLGPGFA
-83 AALAVY
+83 SALAAF
-89 LTREIEARTGIR
+89 LNREIEAKTGIR
-101 GIHKIRGIVPCIK
+101 DIHKIRGIISEISAV
-114 STLASTTYRTDDT
+114 LASLTYMTDDT

-138 CTYFVVHLFIRNLW
+138 YTYFVVHLFIRNLW
-152 LPTKEAIFGDK
+152 LPTKKAHFGDK
-163 RRISPIWIRCHDTV
+163 RTISPIWVKCHDTV
-177 RTDRRFDFNPPDKVG
+177 RTDRQFDFNTPDRIG
-192 NTPVDD
+192 STPVDD

-205 EICDSIPRSF
+205 EICDSVPQSF
-215 PPYDRLPEEIRAEY
+215 PPYNRLPEEIRKEY
-229 ERSNNFSVIAAGSG
+229 ESFNQSPHCYGTG
-243 VYRDFLTKIYDAKAW
+243 QYEDFLEKIYNANAW
-258 TEDVRSYLSEVVDFN
+258 IEDVRSYLSEVIDFN

>member
-24 KNEISLYDPTSQS
+24 KNEISLYDPASQS

-57 IEELPKPDRLQISAI
+57 IEALPKPDRLQIDAI
-72 GYPLSLGPGFA
+72 GFPISLGPGFA
-83 AALAVY
+83 SALAAF
-89 LTREIEARTGIR
+89 LNREIEAKTGIR
-101 GIHKIRGIVPCIK
+101 DIHKIRGIISEISAV
-114 STLASTTYRTDDT
+114 LASLTYRTDDT

-138 CTYFVVHLFIRNLW
+138 YTYFVVHLFIRNLW
-152 LPTKEAIFGDK
+152 LPTKKAHFGDK
-163 RRISPIWIRCHDTV
+163 RTISPIWAKCHDTV
-177 RTDRRFDFNPPDKVG
+177 RTDRQFDFNTPDRIG
-192 NTPVDD
+192 STPVDD

-205 EICDSIPRSF
+205 EICDSVPQSF
-215 PPYDRLPEEIRAEY
+215 PPYDRLPEEIRKEY
-229 ERSNNFSVIAAGSG
+229 ESFNQSPHCYGTG
-243 VYRDFLTKIYDAKAW
+243 QYEDFLEKIYNANAW
-258 TEDVRSYLSEVVDFN
+258 IEDVRSYLSEVIDFN

-312 KIRFSENVTDTTF
+312 KIRFSEKVTDTTF